1 MKFSFL
7 LWIKSLAA
15 FLRRAPMTYAGQWT
29 EDNRQALAT
38 FMASNTGRAL
48 KRQLLAQISAANE
61 RAAISGGDPIIAGWA
76 QGYRALVGTL
86 DAFAELP
93 TAHEMAETTAAGR
106 NTVPPAADQYA
117 P

>member
-15 FLRRAPMTYAGQWT
+15 FLRRAPMTYAGHWT
-29 EDNRQALAT
+29 EDNRLALAT

>member
-7 LWIKSLAA
+7 LWFKSLAA
-15 FLRRAPMTYAGQWT
+15 FLRRAPMTHAGVWT
-29 EDNRQALAT
+29 EEHRIGLAG
-38 FMASNTGRAL
+38 FLASTTGRAL
-48 KRQLLAQISAANE
+48 KRELLAQVAAANE
-61 RAAISGGDPIIAGWA
+61 RAAISGGDAVIAGWA

-93 TAHEMAETTAAGR
+93 TAHESADTAGGR
-106 NTVPPAADQYA
+106 NTVTPSAEQYA